1 MATAVIVERGKEEEA
16 TKGGEGEEKEGV
28 KWEKVEVNE
37 EGRDDVAYTAMYSY
51 MFLILRALYG

>member
-37 EGRDDVAYTAMYSY
+37 EGRDEEGKRG
-51 MFLILRALYG
+51 FGEREG